1 METVNTGYVGFP
13 TVEIFF
19 VMVKNIAVLK
29 YYRINSEED
38 GREACAIL
46 HAAGPSKVCTLR
58 LQPLFSTHCIH

>member
-1 METVNTGYVGFP
+1 METVNTGYGGFR

-19 VMVKNIAVLK
+19 VMVKNITVPK

-46 HAAGPSKVCTLR
+46 HAAGPSKVCSLS
-58 LQPLFSTHCIH
+58 LQSLLSTDCIH